1 MVSLSKGILSY
12 AKDLR
17 NMRRFLM
24 DNLDI
29 VRLEYAVDGLR
40 NNLKSV
46 KKNVNELINRE
57 EESKMREQKR
67 DPILWALAIIGVIA
81 AVAAIA
87 YGVYRYFTPD
97 YFEDYDDDYDDR
109 FDDDFFDDEEDE
121 QKSTK
126 EEPQKT
132 E

>member
-12 AKDLR
+12 AEDLR
-17 NMRRFLM
+17 DMRRFLM

-29 VRLEYAVDGLR
+29 ARLEYAVDGLGH
-40 NNLKSV
+40 NLKSV

-121 QKSTK
+121 PKSTK
-126 EEPQKT
+126 EE
-132 E
+132 

>member
-1 MVSLSKGILSY
+1 
-12 AKDLR
+12 
-17 NMRRFLM
+17 M

-29 VRLEYAVDGLR
+29 ARLEDAVNGLR
-40 NNLKSV
+40 YNLKNVRS
-46 KKNVNELINRE
+46 NVNQLINRE
-57 EESKMREQKR
+57 EEIKMREQRR
-67 DPILWALAIIGVIA
+67 DPILWTLAIIGAIA

-121 QKSTK
+121 PKNEPKSTK
-126 EEPQKT
+126 ED
-132 E
+132 